1 MKEFPVIT
9 EECQRLYEEWE
20 NHIGAEKYF
29 PCIMVVCG
37 CYGRNCLHMN
47 EEADSASCINCSLWI
62 FALTIDAI
70 RDVCVGKERIEITH
84 LRDSIILDV
93 QRKLVTAVHVN
104 YVYIENILDWLNSRL
119 VE

>member
-9 EECQRLYEEWE
+9 KECQRLYEEWE

-37 CYGRNCLHMN
+37 CYGRDCLHMN

-70 RDVCVGKERIEITH
+70 RDVCKEKERVEIIHRHET
-84 LRDSIILDV
+84 ILDV
-93 QRKLVTAVHVN
+93 QRKLEKAVHVN
-104 YVYIENILDWLNSRL
+104 CVYIENILDWLSSRL